1 MKVEYLTV
9 DDVSKLTGFSKS
21 TLYKLTAKRA
31 ISFFKPFGKRIFFS
45 MEQVEQFFKKNLI
58 LSEEALER
66 EALKTL
72 AL

>member
-1 MKVEYLTV
+1 MEKQYLTV
-9 DDVSKLTGFSKS
+9 EEVSKLTGFSKS

-72 AL
+72 SL